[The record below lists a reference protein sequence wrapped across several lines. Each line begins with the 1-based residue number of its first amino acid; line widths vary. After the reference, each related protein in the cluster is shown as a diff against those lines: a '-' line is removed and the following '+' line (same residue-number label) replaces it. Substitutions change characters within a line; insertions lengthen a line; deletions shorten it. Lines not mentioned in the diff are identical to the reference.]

1 MSYCGTHDV
10 KWFSRI
16 TYDQLKFAS
25 DVEYG
30 NWILGTLIPKSKDL
44 IDSYVGHDFECT
56 GGTIV
61 LDGSGKEVLH
71 INRRGLV
78 YPHLMASDGVTY
90 TIRPPHL
97 MPVPLITITYVAI
110 DGVQR
115 TPNTDFKCYDAFV
128 AYENNCFDCG
138 RQNVEIRG
146 TWGYATYPNDIR
158 NVAMSICTNVL
169 RGMLKRWLAPDLIT
183 RAVMARGGLTSYYAE
198 DLELTPDL
206 KLILDRYRFPE
217 VG

>member
-1 MSYCGTHDV
+1 MSYCGTYDV

-16 TYDQLKFAS
+16 TYDQLGFAN

-30 NWILGTLIPKSKDL
+30 GWIQGTLIPKAKDL

-56 GGTIV
+56 GGTLF
-61 LDGSGKEVLH
+61 LDGSGKETLH

-78 YPHLMASDGVTY
+78 NPVTVAGTAY
-90 TIRPPHL
+90 GLRPPHL
-97 MPVPLITITYVAI
+97 MPVPLVVVTYVSIDSAADISASCQTYDSFITYE
-110 DGVQR
+110 D
-115 TPNTDFKCYDAFV
+115 
-128 AYENNCFDCG
+128 NCFNCG

-146 TWGYATYPNDIR
+146 TWGYSTVPNDVR
-158 NVAMSICTNVL
+158 DVAMGICTNVL

-183 RAVMARGGLTSYYAE
+183 RAIMSRGGLTSFYAT
-198 DLELTPDL
+198 DIELTPDL

-217 VG
+217 IG